1 MWQLLM
7 ELPAGWLV
15 VLTTVTPSLLI
26 AYRYSLLRHY
36 FQEGGTLD
44 ACIEAE
50 GKRFSRGVLQG

>member
-1 MWQLLM
+1 M